1 MQKQEGMLP
10 RALNLHMKAIDDTF
24 EFDEKFAMPVPAE
37 ALFAFAAAEDDE
49 LRMAKGELVVL
60 LGKAEEDWYV
70 QLYASDICKLA
81 VYCFRMWCAICTNI
95 RRHYDRYIA
104 INADGESGVVPTNY
118 VKIHTEAEAGL
129 VEQQSGEGKV
139 RHASEEASQRA
150 SEERRQNLLRMAEVQ
165 RVSAPDVSIAV

>member
-70 QLYASDICKLA
+70 QS
-81 VYCFRMWCAICTNI
+81 
-95 RRHYDRYIA
+95 
-104 INADGESGVVPTNY
+104 
-118 VKIHTEAEAGL
+118 
-129 VEQQSGEGKV
+129 
-139 RHASEEASQRA
+139 
-150 SEERRQNLLRMAEVQ
+150 
-165 RVSAPDVSIAV
+165 